1 MRALA
6 RNLLTVT
13 HNSVKMS
20 AAHLGEELHFTVK
33 LCASAHRMGD
43 RAAILY
49 RGFEREGSLAP
60 SQTEPTETQHVY
72 YLCSFIRTDI

>member
-1 MRALA
+1 MGALA

-20 AAHLGEELHFTVK
+20 AAHLGEELYFTVK

-60 SQTEPTETQHVY
+60 SQT
-72 YLCSFIRTDI
+72 